1 MKPAADITSLTT
13 DITATAGAAEA
24 RPAPVAETPSLAV
37 DLYELTKPRMNFLV
51 VITTMVGFVMASRDG
66 TDWLRLMHTVCG
78 TALTAACAAVLNQ
91 VIERR
96 HDAKMPRTADRPVA
110 AGRMSPA
117 AATAYGVALGVAG
130 MLWLW
135 LVVNPLTAALGLLT
149 LAIYLAVYTPLKRIS
164 SLNTVIGAIPG
175 AIPPLMGFTA
185 VENGISPQA
194 LAVFGIL
201 FLWQM
206 PHFLAIAILY
216 RDDYTAGGYKML
228 PCVDEKLTTTGRMI
242 VLYAAALLPVSLL
255 PTLLGIAGPVYFT
268 AAVLLGLAFLSCG
281 ISCAASRTRSDARQL
296 FFASIIYLPL
306 LLGFLMFDKQ

>member
-1 MKPAADITSLTT
+1 MKPAADMTSLTT
-13 DITATAGAAEA
+13 DITATGGAAAEPRSAPAEA
-24 RPAPVAETPSLAV
+24 PSLAV

-66 TDWLRLMHTVCG
+66 TDWLRLLHTVGG

-96 HDAKMPRTADRPVA
+96 HDAKMPRTANRPVA
-110 AGRMSPA
+110 AGRMTPA
-117 AATAYGVALGVAG
+117 AAAAYGVARGVTG
-130 MLWLW
+130 VLWLW

-149 LAIYLAVYTPLKRIS
+149 VAIYLAVYTPLKRIS

-194 LAVFGIL
+194 MAIFGIL

-216 RDDYTAGGYKML
+216 RDDYIAGGYKML
-228 PCVDEKLTTTGRMI
+228 PCVDEKLTATSRMI

-255 PTLLGIAGPVYFT
+255 PTLLGIAGAVYFT

-281 ISCAASRTRSDARQL
+281 ISCATSRTRNDARQL